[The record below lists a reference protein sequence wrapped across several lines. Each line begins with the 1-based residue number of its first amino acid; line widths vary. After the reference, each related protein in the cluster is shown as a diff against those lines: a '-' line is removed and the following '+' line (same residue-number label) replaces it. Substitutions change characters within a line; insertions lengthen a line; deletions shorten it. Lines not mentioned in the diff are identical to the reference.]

1 MYRTLIVDD
10 EQLMRQYLS
19 SNLSELCPDFC
30 VTGNACD
37 GLEAVELLNRQEFDL
52 VITDIKMP
60 EMDGLNLS
68 KYICDSFP
76 STKVIIIS
84 GYNEFEYARLAI
96 RYGVSD
102 YLLKPLSDDAVIE
115 TLSKVKSELEQ
126 DNAAF
131 EIAATQEEYSGYGEQ
146 ALRSALF
153 AALLTENNPR
163 IQQLYGI
170 MAERGLSLL
179 KRYSCILLLCL
190 DELSLLL
197 QEKKVLEN
205 TSYRLELNQ
214 QCESYCKRH
223 EISFTFLEDYALLL
237 LSADQEETLPSL
249 AEHIFQ
255 DIHEQFIRREKLKLL
270 ASYGSTVTD
279 MADLPVS
286 YTAAVKSLSLT
297 LLPLASPVSSC
308 YTQNQS
314 KFIYELNVILNAL
327 CSDFIAKNSSK
338 LHSDLYQYV
347 GLLHD
352 TFHIAAIL
360 RFGTLLIRYIVKR
373 CNIKSDYLILAFQK
387 LTSAIDQNIGTKAFD
402 EKEIHTLFLKTL
414 NVLDHEHLLTLLPE
428 PENIIKS
435 AREYICSH
443 YQEQISLALVAE
455 ILNVTPSY
463 FSDLFHKSTGEPYT
477 KFLTRIRMEQALL
490 LLKSNPEG
498 KIYKIAEKTGF
509 VSVKHF
515 NHVFKKFYGFTPTQ
529 YLMKSIKNTEY
540 H

>member
-163 IQQLYGI
+163 IQQLYCI

-402 EKEIHTLFLKTL
+402 EKEIHTLFLTTL